1 MKTHLSQS
9 HARAFTLIELL
20 VVISIISLL
29 ISILLPAL
37 GAARKRS
44 NQIKCASNLKQV
56 GNSIAMYAM
65 DFDDWIPLADT
76 NVGETRWWVVLPRL
90 GYMTTPAAFVCPD
103 GQKNLT
109 RTFDDVDYPTSYG
122 INTSLADISH
132 TPGTSATYIKQRRF
146 RDLDTTLKGPVQVP
160 VVLDVRDNDFLIH
173 AHSSASNLWD
183 DPVSPPGRINARH
196 IGTANTL
203 FADMHVKS
211 IQAPFTRTGK
221 NVIWL
226 IPEYENYPE
235 YNEY

>member
-1 MKTHLSQS
+1 MTLS
-9 HARAFTLIELL
+9 RNTNRTTGFTLIELL

-44 NQIKCASNLKQV
+44 NQIKCASNVKQI

-76 NVGETRWWVVLPRL
+76 DVGNTRWWVVLPRL
-90 GYMTTPAAFVCPD
+90 GYMSSPAAFVCPD
-103 GQKNLT
+103 GQNNLT

-122 INTSLADISH
+122 INTAVADISS
-132 TPGTSATYIKQRRF
+132 TPGTSASYIKQRQF
-146 RDLDTTLKGPVQVP
+146 RDFDSTIKGPVQIP
-160 VVLDVRDNDFLIH
+160 IVLDVRDNDFLIH
-173 AHSSASNLWD
+173 PHSSTSNSPD
-183 DPVSPPGRINARH
+183 HATSPPGRINSRH

-211 IQAPFTRTGK
+211 IKAPFTDTGK
-221 NVIWL
+221 VIDWL
-226 IPEYENYPE
+226 IPEREINPD
-235 YNEY
+235 YNQY